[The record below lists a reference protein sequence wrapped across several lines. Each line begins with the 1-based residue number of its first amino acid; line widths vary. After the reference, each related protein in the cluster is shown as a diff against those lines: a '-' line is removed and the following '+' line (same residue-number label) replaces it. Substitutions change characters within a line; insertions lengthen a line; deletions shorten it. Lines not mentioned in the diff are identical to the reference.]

1 MDLHMSFFYCI
12 FAAVNQ
18 KHTIMNNFFKD
29 AALFIGGALVGAAA
43 AMLFTTEKGKEV
55 RSQIADLANEAA
67 ERAQD
72 YCEQVKDK
80 WAEVTA
86 EKAEP
91 AQKEAGE
98 LSK

>member
-18 KHTIMNNFFKD
+18 KHIVMNNFFKD

-43 AMLFTTEKGKEV
+43 ALLFTTEKGKEV

-91 AQKEAGE
+91 AKKEA
-98 LSK
+98 

>member
-1 MDLHMSFFYCI
+1 MSFFYCT

-43 AMLFTTEKGKEV
+43 ALLFTTEKGKEV
-55 RSQIADLANEAA
+55 RSQLADLANEAA

-72 YCEQVKDK
+72 YCEQVKQN
-80 WAEVTA
+80 WAEVKETA
-86 EKAEP
+86 SE
-91 AQKEAGE
+91 EANQE
-98 LSK
+98 A